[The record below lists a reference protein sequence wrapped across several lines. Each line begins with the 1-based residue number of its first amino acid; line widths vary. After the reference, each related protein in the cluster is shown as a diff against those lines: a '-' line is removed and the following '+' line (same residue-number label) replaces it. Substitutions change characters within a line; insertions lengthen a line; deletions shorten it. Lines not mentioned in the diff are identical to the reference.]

1 MRRFVPAICAAMDA
15 LESRQLLSVAL
26 GTNVIV
32 NPGAEANVGA
42 TTRTGVVHP
51 SGWTFNHNATAVK
64 YGSPGGFPTATSP
77 GPSSRGNNFFAGG
90 PGMESDL
97 FQLLDVSSLS
107 GLVDVNKLM

>member
-1 MRRFVPAICAAMDA
+1 MHRLACAIGAVMDV
-15 LESRQLLSVAL
+15 LESRRLLAVTL

-64 YGSPGGFPTATSP
+64 YGSAGGVPSATRP
-77 GPSSRGNNFFAGG
+77 GPSTRGNNFFAGG
-90 PGMESDL
+90 AGGETDL
-97 FQLLDVSSLS
+97 L
-107 GLVDVNKLM
+107 